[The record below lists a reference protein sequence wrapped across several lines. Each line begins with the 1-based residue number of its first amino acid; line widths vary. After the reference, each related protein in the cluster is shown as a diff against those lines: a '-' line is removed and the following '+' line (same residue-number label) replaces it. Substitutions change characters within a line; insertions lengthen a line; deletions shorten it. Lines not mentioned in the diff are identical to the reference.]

1 MARLKNYGFKVGDIL
16 RLSACGLRTLK
27 IPVRGDD
34 NKFVT
39 VIGIEELNHPNGEV
53 ETYFVVRDNAT
64 GKSYKQ
70 NLKFGLGEKQVYISG
85 LSGRCFTGKIYSRI

>member
-1 MARLKNYGFKVGDIL
+1 MARLKNHDFKVGDIL
-16 RLSACGLRTLK
+16 RLSVCGLRTLK
-27 IPVRGDD
+27 IPVHGDD

-39 VIGIEELNHPNGEV
+39 VTGIEELNHPNGEV

-64 GKSYKQ
+64 GKSYNQ
-70 NLKFGLGEKQVYISG
+70 SMKFGFGEKQVYISG